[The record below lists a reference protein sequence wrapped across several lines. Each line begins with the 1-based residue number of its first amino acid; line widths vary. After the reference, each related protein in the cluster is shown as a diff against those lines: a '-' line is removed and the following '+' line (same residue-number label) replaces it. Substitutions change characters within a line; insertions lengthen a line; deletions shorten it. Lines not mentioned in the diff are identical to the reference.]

1 MVTAS
6 EFVLFT
12 ALRKVDVHATQHE
25 TIFLCPNY
33 ELLSF
38 FIENYVSTMNYCRC
52 ASPTPALQ
60 LSGPELVNLA
70 PVFLPF
76 QFMTPLAGLCIGFAF
91 ARARLASLGY
101 QSYVL
106 NNLFAATLFSARIPD
121 ALHLLPLCSPP
132 TALSHGLSLIPLA
145 APGCC
150 WLLLAAGCCW
160 LLLAAGCSL
169 MAVGCW
175 LLAADGCCCCRCCMA
190 AGCWLLAAAG
200 CCCCC
205 CCMAAGCWLLVAG
218 CWLLTAGC
226 WLLLAA
232 G

>member
-1 MVTAS
+1 MLIGS
-6 EFVLFT
+6 
-12 ALRKVDVHATQHE
+12 
-25 TIFLCPNY
+25 
-33 ELLSF
+33 
-38 FIENYVSTMNYCRC
+38 C

-60 LSGPELVNLA
+60 LSGPEFVNLA

-150 WLLLAAGCCW
+150 WLLLAAPGCSWLLLPAPGCFCLLLAAPARFSLLLAAPGCFW
-160 LLLAAGCSL
+160 LLLAVSGCYIPSL
-169 MAVGCW
+169 VLNLFDAAVW
-175 LLAADGCCCCRCCMA
+175 QTISIKTLHTPII
-190 AGCWLLAAAG
+190 
-200 CCCCC
+200 
-205 CCMAAGCWLLVAG
+205 
-218 CWLLTAGC
+218 LTSMSVGGAPAPPPPFYAKLTV
-226 WLLLAA
+226 WRH
-232 G
+232 

>member
-1 MVTAS
+1 MLIGS
-6 EFVLFT
+6 
-12 ALRKVDVHATQHE
+12 
-25 TIFLCPNY
+25 
-33 ELLSF
+33 
-38 FIENYVSTMNYCRC
+38 C

-60 LSGPELVNLA
+60 LSGPEFVNLA
-70 PVFLPF
+70 PVFLLF

-150 WLLLAAGCCW
+150 WLLLAAFCM
-160 LLLAAGCSL
+160 LLFWAPGAILKTRFREGVFEPLENGPIWGAFGYF
-169 MAVGCW
+169 
-175 LLAADGCCCCRCCMA
+175 
-190 AGCWLLAAAG
+190 
-200 CCCCC
+200 
-205 CCMAAGCWLLVAG
+205 LVHWRRPGRRGRFLGFQNNA
-218 CWLLTAGC
+218 
-226 WLLLAA
+226 
-232 G
+232 